1 MFYQES
7 KDLSLCKKRKVRL
20 LLDSLCDLRDMEIR
34 KLIQDTSCKS
44 FDELNQKLEIILEKY
59 RINGNSVVNYYYPD
73 SKTMGL
79 DDCANMQD
87 E

>member
-7 KDLSLCKKRKVRL
+7 KDLALCKKRKVRL

-34 KLIQDTSCKS
+34 KLIQDVSCKS
-44 FDELNQKLEIILEKY
+44 FDDLDQKLEIILEKY

>member
-7 KDLSLCKKRKVRL
+7 RDLALCKKRKVHL

-34 KLIQDTSCKS
+34 KLIQDPSSKS
-44 FDELNQKLEIILEKY
+44 FDELDQKLEMILERY
-59 RINGNSVVNYYYPD
+59 RINGNSVVNYYYPE
-73 SKTMGL
+73 SKTIGL
-79 DDCANMQD
+79 DNCEDMQD

>member
-7 KDLSLCKKRKVRL
+7 KDLALCKKRKVHL

-34 KLIQDTSCKS
+34 KLILDTSCKS
-44 FDELNQKLEIILEKY
+44 FDDLDQKLEIILEKY

>member
-7 KDLSLCKKRKVRL
+7 KDLALCKKRKVHL
-20 LLDSLCDLRDMEIR
+20 LLNSLCDLRDMEIR

-59 RINGNSVVNYYYPD
+59 RINGNSVVNYYYPE
-73 SKTMGL
+73 SETIGL
-79 DDCANMQD
+79 DDYEDMQD